1 MRDRFPIDRPPVI
14 DKKTGQRGFPAQLIG
29 CKCFLTPVLLVD

>member
-14 DKKTGQRGFPAQLIG
+14 DKKTGQRGFPAQLIN